1 MVRLEPRA
9 VVAAARAV
17 VDERGL
23 DGLTMR
29 SVASRLGCS
38 VGTLYNQVGDR
49 EALAG
54 AVVQQVSDELV
65 AAVTRHPANDSAERI
80 GAYLELMVSHGDLA
94 LAVLTSRWPAALE
107 PTRMLYPGA
116 LADRPALRALAAQL
130 PPGANG
136 ELDAQV
142 AWACIYGLTMR
153 CLVEAIPADRRAE
166 LAAGVARL
174 LDRPPVGIDAEVDLP
189 QNKAHNEELVADPSN
204 ADTPHTSIPRRTS

>member
-1 MVRLEPRA
+1 MTRLDPTA

-29 SVASRLGCS
+29 SVAGRLGCS

-54 AVVQQVSDELV
+54 AVVEQVSRELID
-65 AAVTRHPANDSAERI
+65 AVTRNPTSGIAERI
-80 GAYLELMVSHGDLA
+80 SAYLELMVGYGEVA
-94 LAVLTSRWPAALE
+94 LAVLTSRWPPVLESMRMLHSGALE
-107 PTRMLYPGA
+107 
-116 LADRPALRALAAQL
+116 DRPALRVLTAQL
-130 PPGANG
+130 PPGVNG

-142 AWACIYGLTMR
+142 AWACIYGVTVR
-153 CLVEAIPADRRAE
+153 CLVEAVSKERRAE

-174 LDRPPVGIDAEVDLP
+174 LERPLGQIDSHDPNQATAPGQDTSGAPET
-189 QNKAHNEELVADPSN
+189 AHIP
-204 ADTPHTSIPRRTS
+204 TPRKHS

>member
-1 MVRLEPRA
+1 VTRLDPTA

-29 SVASRLGCS
+29 SVAGRLRCS

-54 AVVQQVSDELV
+54 AVVEQVSQELI
-65 AAVTRHPANDSAERI
+65 AAVTRSPSTDAAERI
-80 GAYLELMVSHGDLA
+80 TAYLELMVGYGDLA
-94 LAVLTSRWPAALE
+94 LAVLTSRWPPTLD
-107 PTRMLYPGA
+107 PTRMLHSGA

-130 PPGANG
+130 PPGADR

-142 AWACIYGLTMR
+142 AWACIYGLTVR
-153 CLVEAIPADRRAE
+153 CLVEDVPKERRAE
-166 LAAGVARL
+166 LADGVARL
-174 LDRPPVGIDAEVDLP
+174 LDRAPAGIDSRDPALP
-189 QNKAHNEELVADPSN
+189 DDGSGIPSAD
-204 ADTPHTSIPRRTS
+204 AVHTPILRKKS

>member
-65 AAVTRHPANDSAERI
+65 AAVTRHPATDSAERI
-80 GAYLELMVSHGDLA
+80 GAYLELMVSMRDHELKI
-94 LAVLTSRWPAALE
+94 
-107 PTRMLYPGA
+107 
-116 LADRPALRALAAQL
+116 
-130 PPGANG
+130 GANP
-136 ELDAQV
+136 L
-142 AWACIYGLTMR
+142 R
-153 CLVEAIPADRRAE
+153 
-166 LAAGVARL
+166 
-174 LDRPPVGIDAEVDLP
+174 
-189 QNKAHNEELVADPSN
+189 
-204 ADTPHTSIPRRTS
+204 

>member
-1 MVRLEPRA
+1 MVRLEPSA

-23 DGLTMR
+23 EGLTMR
-29 SVASRLGCS
+29 GVASRLGCS

-65 AAVTRHPANDSAERI
+65 AALTRYPMTDGAERI
-80 GAYLELMVSHGDLA
+80 DAYLELMVSQGELA
-94 LAVLTSRWPAALE
+94 LAVLTSRWPATLE
-107 PTRMLYPGA
+107 PTRMLHRGA
-116 LADRPALRALAAQL
+116 LADRPALRVLAAQL

-142 AWACIYGLTMR
+142 AWACIYGLTVR
-153 CLVEAIPADRRAE
+153 CLVEDIAADRRAE

-174 LDRPPVGIDAEVDLP
+174 LDRPPARREAENPTRDTHHSEAPAADLSIADAP
-189 QNKAHNEELVADPSN
+189 R
-204 ADTPHTSIPRRTS
+204 TPIPRRTP